1 MAAADSPAIE
11 AISASIT
18 VESPSESLP
27 LKARIKAHYD
37 QCSSY
42 YSSLWGEHIHHGYFD
57 PSSPDQTR
65 ESAQIALIDLLLSQS
80 ALTASSRVL
89 DVGCGIGGTSRFL
102 ARTLGC
108 AVTGL
113 TISNEQVR
121 MAFEMSGGFRDSDG
135 FVKIAAE
142 SSEDNHDALIVA
154 KKPGKVR
161 FVELDAETMGDW
173 FAAEQTAGKADSY
186 DAVWISE
193 ALSHFPNKPLFFQNA
208 ARMLR
213 AEGGKVVVADWF
225 RDEDLSEEK
234 VKQDIR
240 PIEDGMLLPPLCTQ
254 SEYVAFAEEAGLA
267 VYAAPMDI
275 SKRVSKTWDI
285 SINLVADPS
294 LWALALTQGR
304 DIIGFLKT
312 FQAMRRAYANGSFR
326 YAIIVFEKKGA

>member
-1 MAAADSPAIE
+1 
-11 AISASIT
+11 
-18 VESPSESLP
+18 
-27 LKARIKAHYD
+27 
-37 QCSSY
+37 
-42 YSSLWGEHIHHGYFD
+42 
-57 PSSPDQTR
+57 
-65 ESAQIALIDLLLSQS
+65 
-80 ALTASSRVL
+80 
-89 DVGCGIGGTSRFL
+89 
-102 ARTLGC
+102 
-108 AVTGL
+108 
-113 TISNEQVR
+113 

-240 PIEDGMLLPPLCTQ
+240 PIEGRLPT
-254 SEYVAFAEEAGLA
+254 SSRDFEYRCYGETDRRRRNAPTAS
-267 VYAAPMDI
+267 VYAE
-275 SKRVSKTWDI
+275 RVRGLCRRSRLSGLCGADGHQQAGFQD
-285 SINLVADPS
+285 LVRQPIPLS
-294 LWALALTQGR
+294 
-304 DIIGFLKT
+304 
-312 FQAMRRAYANGSFR
+312 SF
-326 YAIIVFEKKGA
+326 